1 MNIEFH
7 HICIETDD
15 YKESLAFYTKAMG
28 LQILEEKRDF
38 HGRDYNTWMKNG
50 SVIIELQTPKIAD
63 KDLPSLGNRGI
74 RHVCFKVKDLDEAI
88 NRLETLGFKDFLDG
102 KKKYQVFDSFLCKLK
117 APEGTVIEL
126 RE

>member
-28 LQILEEKRDF
+28 FHILEEKRDF
-38 HGRDYNTWMKNG
+38 HGRDFNTWIRNG
-50 SVIIELQTPKIAD
+50 SVIIELQTPKIAG
-63 KDLPSLGNRGI
+63 KELPSLGNRGI
-74 RHVCFKVKDLDEAI
+74 RHVCFKVEDLDEAI
-88 NRLETLGFKDFLDG
+88 DRLETQGFKDFLDG
-102 KKKYQVFDSFLCKLK
+102 KKKYRVFDSFLCKLK

>member
-28 LQILEEKRDF
+28 FHILEEKRNF
-38 HGRDYNTWMKNG
+38 HGRDYNTWIKNG
-50 SVIIELQTPKIAD
+50 SVIIELQTPKMAD

-74 RHVCFKVKDLDEAI
+74 RHVCFKVEDLDEAI
-88 NRLETLGFKDFLDG
+88 HRLETQGFKDFLDG
-102 KKKYQVFDSFLCKLK
+102 KKKYRVFDSFLCKLK